1 MVHDGG
7 PATVFNLIFRIYR
20 RAGGE
25 GKGGGRARGGQDI
38 AVCEKAGAVVSRFT
52 EAVFATV
59 IVSLMC

>member
-1 MVHDGG
+1 MVYGRG
-7 PATVFNLIFRIYR
+7 PVTVFDLIFRIYR

-38 AVCEKAGAVVSRFT
+38 AICEKAGAVVSRFT
-52 EAVFATV
+52 EAVFAAM